1 MLLGCIGDDFTGSS
15 DLANTLAKGGMRTV
29 QYSGVPDHPAGD
41 DVEAG
46 VVALKTRSIAV
57 DEAVSRSLAALD
69 WLQAQGCRQFLFK
82 YCSTFDSTHA
92 GNIGPVADALADR
105 LDADCVIVC
114 PVFPATGRTLYLGH
128 LFVGDRLLSESG
140 MENHPLTPMTDPD
153 IRRWLQYQ
161 TSSNVGHVP
170 INVVDQGADDIRA
183 ALRAE
188 ADAGRR
194 LIVVDATLD
203 RDLITIGTAAADLK
217 LITGGSGIA
226 MGLPENFRA
235 SGMIAGETAG
245 WAGETGPVVVLSG
258 SCSNATRAQ
267 VAHYVRDHPHLEVT
281 ADAVMHGRLTGQSVA
296 SFLLEHRD
304 EAPIAF
310 SSADPAIVAKAQQ
323 AFGTEAVAEAL
334 EGLFAE
340 VAREV
345 TAAGVSRLITAGG
358 ETSGAVVSGL
368 GLDALEIGP
377 EIDPGVPALRAV
389 GRPLVV
395 ALKSGNF
402 GAEDFFEKAAKILK
416 GQP

>member
-29 QYSGVPDHPAGD
+29 QYSGVPDRPAGS
-41 DVEAG
+41 DVQAG
-46 VVALKTRSIAV
+46 VVALKTRSVPVDNAV
-57 DEAVSRSLAALD
+57 AQSLAAFE

-82 YCSTFDSTHA
+82 YCSTFDSTRE

-105 LDADCVIVC
+105 LGADCVIVC

-128 LFVGDRLLSESG
+128 LFVGDKLLSESG
-140 MENHPLTPMTDPD
+140 MENHPLTPMTDSD

-161 TSSNVGHVP
+161 TVSKVGHVP
-170 INVVDQGADDIRA
+170 IFTVDAGADAVTA
-183 ALRAE
+183 ALRSE

-194 LIVVDATLD
+194 MIVVDATLD
-203 RDLITIGTAAADLK
+203 QDLMTIGAAAADLK

-226 MGLPENFRA
+226 LGLPENFRRA
-235 SGMIAGETAG
+235 GLIGEDRVDWVGESGPA
-245 WAGETGPVVVLSG
+245 VVLSG
-258 SCSNATRAQ
+258 SCSIATRGQ
-267 VAHYVRDHPHLEVT
+267 VAHYVKNHPHLEVT
-281 ADAVMHGRLTGQSVA
+281 ADAVMHGRLTGRSVA

-310 SSADPAIVAKAQQ
+310 SSADPRVVAKAQET
-323 AFGTEAVAEAL
+323 FGREALAEAL

-345 TAAGVSRLITAGG
+345 TDAGVSRLIIAGG

-368 GLDALEIGP
+368 SVDAMEIGP

-389 GRPLVV
+389 GRNLVL

-402 GAEDFFEKAAKILK
+402 GAEDFFEKAAAILTSAT
-416 GQP
+416 

>member
-29 QYSGVPDHPAGD
+29 QYSGIPAGSARS

-46 VVALKTRSIAV
+46 VVALKTRSVPVSDAV
-57 DEAVSRSLAALD
+57 AQSVAALE

-82 YCSTFDSTHA
+82 YCSTFDSTRE

-105 LDADCVIVC
+105 LDTDCVIVC

-128 LFVGDRLLSESG
+128 LFVGDKLLSESG

-161 TSSNVGHVP
+161 TRSDVGHIP
-170 INVVDQGADDIRA
+170 IATVDAGSDAVAGA
-183 ALRAE
+183 LKVE
-188 ADAGRR
+188 ADSGRR
-194 LIVVDATLD
+194 MVVVDATLD
-203 RDLITIGTAAADLK
+203 QDLMTIGRAAAGLK

-226 MGLPENFRA
+226 LGLPENFRRDGLIGEDR
-235 SGMIAGETAG
+235 SGWEGEA
-245 WAGETGPVVVLSG
+245 GPVVVLSG
-258 SCSNATRAQ
+258 SCSIATRGQ
-267 VAHYVRDHPHLEVT
+267 VARYVEDHPHLEVT
-281 ADAVMHGRLTGQSVA
+281 ADAVMHGRMTGQSVA
-296 SFLLEHRD
+296 SFLLDHKD

-310 SSADPAIVAKAQQ
+310 SSADPEIVAKAQE
-323 AFGTEAVAEAL
+323 AFGRESLAEAL

-345 TAAGVSRLITAGG
+345 TDAGVSRLITAGG

-368 GLDALEIGP
+368 SVEALEIGP
-377 EIDPGVPALRAV
+377 EIDPGVPALRVV
-389 GRPLVV
+389 GRGLVL

-402 GAEDFFEKAAKILK
+402 GADDFFVKAAGVLK
-416 GQP
+416 GEA

>member
-15 DLANTLAKGGMRTV
+15 DLANTLAKAGMRTV
-29 QYSGVPDHPAGD
+29 QYSGVPDRPAGD

-46 VVALKTRSIAV
+46 VVALKTRSIPIADAV
-57 DEAVSRSLAALD
+57 GQSLAALD

-82 YCSTFDSTHA
+82 YCSTFDSTRE

-105 LDADCVIVC
+105 LGADCVIVC
-114 PVFPATGRTLYLGH
+114 PVFPATGRTLYSGH

-161 TSSNVGHVP
+161 TVSKVGHVP
-170 INVVDQGADDIRA
+170 IEIVGRGIAAVHA
-183 ALRAE
+183 ALRSE

-203 RDLITIGTAAADLK
+203 EHLMTIGSAAGDLK

-226 MGLPENFRA
+226 MGLPENFRRA
-235 SGMIAGETAG
+235 GMIGGERAAWSGEAGPA
-245 WAGETGPVVVLSG
+245 VVLSG

-267 VAHYVRDHPHLEVT
+267 VAHYIENHPHLEVT

-296 SFLLEHRD
+296 SFLLEHAE

-310 SSADPAIVAKAQQ
+310 SSADPAIVARMQD
-323 AFGTEAVAEAL
+323 AFGREAVAEAL

-345 TAAGVSRLITAGG
+345 TEAGVSRLIIAGG

-368 GLDALEIGP
+368 SLEALEIGP
-377 EIDPGVPALRAV
+377 EIDPGVPALKAA
-389 GRPLVV
+389 GRPLAL

-402 GAEDFFEKAAKILK
+402 GAEDFFEKAAGILK
-416 GQP
+416 GA

>member
-29 QYSGVPDHPAGD
+29 QYSGVPGRPAGD

-46 VVALKTRSIAV
+46 VVALKTRSIPAADAV
-57 DEAVSRSLAALD
+57 GQSLAALD

-82 YCSTFDSTHA
+82 YCSTFDSTRE

-105 LDADCVIVC
+105 LGADCVIVC
-114 PVFPATGRTLYLGH
+114 PVFPATGRTLYSGH

-161 TSSNVGHVP
+161 TMSKVGHVP
-170 INVVDQGADDIRA
+170 IGTVGQGAEAVRA
-183 ALRAE
+183 GLRAE

-203 RDLITIGTAAADLK
+203 EDLMTIGTAAADLK

-226 MGLPENFRA
+226 MGLPDNFRQA
-235 SGMIAGETAG
+235 GMIGGERGAWSGEAGPA
-245 WAGETGPVVVLSG
+245 VVLSG

-267 VAHYVRDHPHLEVT
+267 VAHYVESHPHLEVT

-296 SFLLEHRD
+296 SFLLEHAE

-310 SSADPAIVAKAQQ
+310 SSADPAIVARMQET
-323 AFGTEAVAEAL
+323 FGREAVAEAL

-345 TAAGVSRLITAGG
+345 TAAGVSRLIIAGG

-368 GLDALEIGP
+368 SLEALEIGP
-377 EIDPGVPALRAV
+377 EIDPGVPALKAA

-402 GAEDFFEKAAKILK
+402 GAEDFFEKAAGILK
-416 GQP
+416 GA